1 MGVMKFILLKSIS
14 FSEKCNNIF
23 WRRFNVF
30 LFKLN
35 GVVLRDRPVIRNKVF
50 LKMNSNST
58 FVIGNKFRFIS
69 GSNLNPLS
77 SNILGSIFLSEG
89 SKIII
94 GNNVGISSSVLV
106 SFKEI
111 IIGDNVLVG
120 AGCLIMDTNGHSLN
134 PFERRMEAET
144 HAGRTGQGIIID
156 SDVWLGTNCSI
167 YAGVHIGRGA
177 VVAGN
182 SIIRNDIPPYAV
194 VLGNPAKIISFVF
207 SPEEIVELEKKN
219 YPKDERIPLEVLE
232 KNYNKYY
239 INRFKEIKQFLKL

>member
-1 MGVMKFILLKSIS
+1 M
-14 FSEKCNNIF
+14 
-23 WRRFNVF
+23 
-30 LFKLN
+30 
-35 GVVLRDRPVIRNKVF
+35 
-50 LKMNSNST
+50 
-58 FVIGNKFRFIS
+58 
-69 GSNLNPLS
+69 
-77 SNILGSIFLSEG
+77 
-89 SKIII
+89 
-94 GNNVGISSSVLV
+94 V

-177 VVAGN
+177 VV
-182 SIIRNDIPPYAV
+182 
-194 VLGNPAKIISFVF
+194 

-232 KNYNKYY
+232 KII
-239 INRFKEIKQFLKL
+239 INII